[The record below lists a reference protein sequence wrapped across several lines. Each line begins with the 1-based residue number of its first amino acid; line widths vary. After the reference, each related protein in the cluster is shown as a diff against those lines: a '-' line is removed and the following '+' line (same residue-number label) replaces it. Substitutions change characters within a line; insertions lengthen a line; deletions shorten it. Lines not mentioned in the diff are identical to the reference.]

1 MRITTYKPILL
12 CIGSSHPY
20 HPKRDE
26 NLRESDRSRGESKTR
41 SAHRPVRWLSILMGL
56 AIVMVSGTVLADVV
70 LTYSVANNLNT
81 GATSP
86 FTFAEGSN
94 YVTANGLGML
104 PAPSCNPGA
113 LGSDCYQLD
122 TTVVG
127 VQYVPT
133 EILNGYSF
141 EETEAT
147 TAAWT
152 VGSTSIAGVAPS
164 TAPTNVVCAYA
175 FISDETLAPGDV
187 TVSTT
192 STSCTTPSLS
202 LTGATLNAA
211 CGTGSTGGI
220 SAIDLTT
227 GTVVATTGPWTCSI
241 ASGSGAA
248 STMLLTISYFI
259 YSNTG
264 RSTTA
269 AAGASIQISPGSS

>member
-1 MRITTYKPILL
+1 
-12 CIGSSHPY
+12 
-20 HPKRDE
+20 
-26 NLRESDRSRGESKTR
+26 
-41 SAHRPVRWLSILMGL
+41 MGL

-104 PAPSCNPGA
+104 PAPSCSPGA
-113 LGSDCYQLD
+113 IGSDCYQLD

-141 EETEAT
+141 EETAAT

-152 VGSTSIAGVAPS
+152 VGSTSIATVAPNPV
-164 TAPTNVVCAYA
+164 PTNVVCAFA

-192 STSCTTPSLS
+192 STTCGTPSLS
-202 LTGATLNAA
+202 LTGATLDAA

-227 GTVVATTGPWTCSI
+227 GTVVTSTGAWTCSI

-248 STMLLTISYFI
+248 STAVLTISYFI
-259 YSNTG
+259 YSTTAP
-264 RSTTA
+264 SATA